1 MFTALRSV
9 SSPLLLLAAAAQ
21 GKHYANELEL
31 RAGWARGDDFKMY
44 GSSSYTSIRDL
55 ARLQRDSSSIR
66 WKRSSCGVIIRNR
79 QV

>member
-9 SSPLLLLAAAAQ
+9 SSPLLLLSATAQ

-55 ARLQRDSSSIR
+55 ARLQRDSSSITLHDVR
-66 WKRSSCGVIIRNR
+66 TGISIVVG
-79 QV
+79 

>member
-1 MFTALRSV
+1 MYSALRSV
-9 SSPLLLLAAAAQ
+9 SSPLMLLAAH

-55 ARLQRDSSSIR
+55 ARLQRDSSSITLHDV
-66 WKRSSCGVIIRNR
+66 RSGVSI
-79 QV
+79 VVG

>member
-9 SSPLLLLAAAAQ
+9 SSPLLLLSATAQ
-21 GKHYANELEL
+21 GKRYANELEL

-55 ARLQRDSSSIR
+55 ARLQRDSSSITLHDVR
-66 WKRSSCGVIIRNR
+66 TGISIVVG
-79 QV
+79 